1 MEQCFDQLRQV
12 LGICVER
19 RVDLGN
25 AVLAV
30 LGMLGLA
37 SILLAYRQLR
47 QGQRAQ
53 QQQANATRARF
64 VLDLNQEFLS
74 NEGEREFFYRL
85 DYRDFTFNPAA
96 FAQSNDER
104 QLDRLLYK
112 LSYVGKLLR
121 DGVVGLDDVNNI
133 RHIASRTL
141 RNEEVIK
148 YLKFLQEVQIPDHGS
163 FSDAVYLFERMFGKQ
178 DPLYPAIQKYL
189 AGKKVG
195 VPCRGV
201 GDEGGALRGG
211 RP

>member
-1 MEQCFDQLRQV
+1 VLGLCHPSQIAERITEGAMDQCFEQLREV

-19 RVDLGN
+19 RVDLGS
-25 AVLAV
+25 AVLVV
-30 LGMLGLA
+30 LGLLGLV

-47 QGQRAQ
+47 QGQQAQ
-53 QQQANATRARF
+53 REQASATRARF

-74 NEGEREFFYRL
+74 NEAEREFFYRL
-85 DYRDFTFNPAA
+85 DYKDFVFNPDT
-96 FAQSNDER
+96 FAQSTDER

-121 DGVVGLDDVNNI
+121 DGVVGIEDVNNV

-148 YLKFLQEVQIPDHGS
+148 YLKYLKEEQIPDHGS
-163 FSDAVYLFERMFGKQ
+163 FSDAVYLFERMFGKK

-189 AGKKVG
+189 DMPPG
-195 VPCRGV
+195 
-201 GDEGGALRGG
+201 
-211 RP
+211 